1 MSDIL
6 LPAPV
11 QAMIDA
17 INAGDT
23 DAFVAAFTADGFVSD
38 WGTVKAGADGVRGW
52 ADSDAIGAGA
62 RMTVL
67 SAATDG
73 DTTRIRDRFDINV
86 QFQPALIRWY
96 TALGAVLGGR
106 VHWGLPETGLSLEGI
121 TPNEKRYDIAAF
133 DAFVAR
139 VEETAGS

>member
-11 QAMIDA
+11 QTMIDA

-23 DAFVAAFTADGFVSD
+23 EAFVAAFTADGFVSD

-67 SAATDG
+67 SATTDG
-73 DTTRIRDRFDINV
+73 DMTRIRFGWSSRVFNGESDGIFVVDGDRLASFTI
-86 QFQPALIRWY
+86 PPS
-96 TALGAVLGGR
+96 
-106 VHWGLPETGLSLEGI
+106 H
-121 TPNEKRYDIAAF
+121 
-133 DAFVAR
+133 
-139 VEETAGS
+139 

>member
-38 WGTVKAGADGVRGW
+38 WA
-52 ADSDAIGAGA
+52 
-62 RMTVL
+62 
-67 SAATDG
+67 
-73 DTTRIRDRFDINV
+73 
-86 QFQPALIRWY
+86 P
-96 TALGAVLGGR
+96 
-106 VHWGLPETGLSLEGI
+106 
-121 TPNEKRYDIAAF
+121 
-133 DAFVAR
+133 
-139 VEETAGS
+139 

>member
-1 MSDIL
+1 MPDFL

-11 QAMIDA
+11 QAMVDA

-23 DAFVAAFTADGFVSD
+23 EAFVAAFTPDGFVSD

-73 DTTRIRDRFDINV
+73 DTTRIRFGWSSRVFNGESDGIFVVHGDRLASFTI
-86 QFQPALIRWY
+86 PPS
-96 TALGAVLGGR
+96 
-106 VHWGLPETGLSLEGI
+106 H
-121 TPNEKRYDIAAF
+121 
-133 DAFVAR
+133 
-139 VEETAGS
+139 